1 MKTGVNA
8 YKILLFTF
16 IYSTFSLLFCQKQTP
31 DLPAKLV
38 DLKKLPYKL
47 EIKEE
52 KHKTPQ
58 HKYKVVDL
66 NCDGTS
72 EILVISPH
80 DAENKGIMITISDL
94 SLTNAFEQIDFK
106 GKIFVECCNLNIYF
120 SQESRYKLA

>member
-1 MKTGVNA
+1 VNV
-8 YKILLFTF
+8 YKIFLF
-16 IYSTFSLLFCQKQTP
+16 IIISTIFSFLFCQKKTS

-38 DLKKLPYKL
+38 DLKKLPFKL
-47 EIKEE
+47 EIKEG

-58 HKYKVVDL
+58 QKYKVVDL